1 MDIRVSGHQVETG
14 EALKQHVSDRLE
26 AIAEKYFSRT
36 ISAQVTFRPAPH
48 GAFHCDIVCHVMT
61 GLILKGAGEAQEA
74 HPAFDQA
81 SDRIVALYERNRE
94 RQMEDG
100 APPER
105 TLNIPN
111 GIDLPRMQKVRAAR
125 GDEIPPVACLIG
137 RVVPIKDVKT
147 FLRAMRTLVNVLP
160 EAEGWIAGPEDED
173 KEYAKECHGLVAS
186 LGLEKNVKFLGHNY
200 R

>member
-48 GAFHCDIVCHVMT
+48 GATHCDIVCHVMT

-81 SDRIVALYERNRE
+81 SDRIEK
-94 RQMEDG
+94 Q
-100 APPER
+100 
-105 TLNIPN
+105 
-111 GIDLPRMQKVRAAR
+111 
-125 GDEIPPVACLIG
+125 
-137 RVVPIKDVKT
+137 
-147 FLRAMRTLVNVLP
+147 LRRYMRRL
-160 EAEGWIAGPEDED
+160 
-173 KEYAKECHGLVAS
+173 
-186 LGLEKNVKFLGHNY
+186 
-200 R
+200 